1 MARQIRKDMDTLLKE
16 IEEAKERL
24 EQKKDQEKDLIYVF
38 LTKELDNKN
47 LDFESF
53 KEWYDDIIKAYN
65 LVNEDFVD
73 EDKSDDDEDNSDDI
87 IEEKLGNNFS
97 NKGY

>member
-16 IEEAKERL
+16 IEEAKQRL
-24 EQKKDQEKDLIYVF
+24 AQKKDQEKDLIYNF

-53 KEWYDDIIKAYN
+53 KKWYDEIIKAYN
-65 LVNEDFVD
+65 LIEEDFAD

-87 IEEKLGNNFS
+87 IEEKLDNNFS